1 MEEPDRKLLIDS
13 LIKKMMDMTREY
25 QVLLRND
32 ASYGER
38 KELRVQMRNIQ
49 NEINDLERNEW

>member
-49 NEINDLERNEW
+49 NEINDLERNE